1 VDRQTLRWIV
11 RAPLTGQCSE
21 SEGKTMPEPV
31 TPNAVVNVCRN
42 CIPAAGHLPHQW
54 RQGGLQVLVRE
65 IPCSGKIDALYL
77 LHALEGVTHGFC
89 VVACPKG
96 DCHWGEGNCRAEI
109 RIRMIQRLLGE
120 MGLEPERAELLQ
132 CSPEEPFSKLE
143 QSVHQAV
150 RRLSALGR
158 IPVGAETV
166 TTGDAELGVPS
177 TECGVPAAAGVK
189 EVASAA

>member
-1 VDRQTLRWIV
+1 MPAASTSSSVGRRVL
-11 RAPLTGQCSE
+11 SE

-31 TPNAVVNVCRN
+31 TSNAVVNLCRN

-54 RQGGLQVLVRE
+54 KQDGLHVLVRE
-65 IPCSGKIDALYL
+65 IPCSGKIDAQYL

-96 DCHWGEGNCRAEI
+96 DCRSGEGNCRAEV
-109 RIRMIQRLLGE
+109 RIRTIQRLLAE
-120 MGLEPERAELLQ
+120 MGLEPERAELLH

-143 QSVHQAV
+143 QSVRKAM

-166 TTGDAELGVPS
+166 TTGDDEPGVAS
-177 TECGVPAAAGVK
+177 AECGVTAGAG
-189 EVASAA
+189 ESARTWPDGR

>member
-1 VDRQTLRWIV
+1 MR
-11 RAPLTGQCSE
+11 
-21 SEGKTMPEPV
+21 EPV

-54 RQGGLQVLVRE
+54 KQRGLHVLVRE
-65 IPCSGKIDALYL
+65 IPCSGKIDAQYL
-77 LHALEGVTHGFC
+77 LHVLEGVTHGFC

-96 DCHWGEGNCRAEI
+96 DCHWGEGNCRAEV
-109 RIRMIQRLLGE
+109 RIRTIQRLLAE
-120 MGLEPERAELLQ
+120 MGLEPERAELLH

-143 QSVHQAV
+143 QSVRNAV

-166 TTGDAELGVPS
+166 TTGDDEPGVPS
-177 TECGVPAAAGVK
+177 TECGVPAGAGIK

>member
-1 VDRQTLRWIV
+1 
-11 RAPLTGQCSE
+11 
-21 SEGKTMPEPV
+21 MPEPV

-54 RQGGLQVLVRE
+54 KEGGLHVLVRE
-65 IPCSGKIDALYL
+65 IPCSGKIDAQYL
-77 LHALEGVTHGFC
+77 LHALEGVTHGLC

-96 DCHWGEGNCRAEI
+96 DCHLSEGSCRAEV
-109 RIRMIQRLLGE
+109 RIRMIQRLLAE
-120 MGLEPERAELLQ
+120 IGLEPQRAEVLH

-143 QSVHQAV
+143 QSVRKAV

-158 IPVGAETV
+158 IPVGAETM
-166 TTGDAELGVPS
+166 TTGNGEPRVPA
-177 TECGVPAAAGVK
+177 TECGVPTGAGIK